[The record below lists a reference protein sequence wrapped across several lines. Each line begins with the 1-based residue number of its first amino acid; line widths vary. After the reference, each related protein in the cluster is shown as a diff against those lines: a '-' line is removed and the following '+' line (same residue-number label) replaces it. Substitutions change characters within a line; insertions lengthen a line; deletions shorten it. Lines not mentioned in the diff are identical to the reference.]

1 MVYLLC
7 ILYGRLGFL
16 VFLWWFY
23 LSGVG
28 INVFRCFLVFIVMY
42 FIVIDFLVRYIFYI
56 GRNEIYGI

>member
-1 MVYLLC
+1 MVYLLF

-28 INVFRCFLVFIVMY
+28 INVFWCFLVFIVMY

>member
-1 MVYLLC
+1 MVYLLF